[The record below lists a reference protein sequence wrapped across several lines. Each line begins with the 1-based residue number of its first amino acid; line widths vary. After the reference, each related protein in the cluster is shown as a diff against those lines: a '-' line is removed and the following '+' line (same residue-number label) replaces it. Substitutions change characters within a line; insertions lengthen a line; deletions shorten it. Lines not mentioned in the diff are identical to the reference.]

1 LSRQPPAPP
10 PRLALPAP
18 DDGDSLLGC
27 GLPLADDRGGLH
39 GSKQKAVD
47 RLNVLGVYVTI
58 DVREQAET
66 VVRGLREG
74 VI

>member
-1 LSRQPPAPP
+1 
-10 PRLALPAP
+10 
-18 DDGDSLLGC
+18 
-27 GLPLADDRGGLH
+27 LH